1 MYNCIVVMV
10 YMYIIDS
17 KWRKEE
23 MVELRE
29 KERATYQLF
38 MSICTCTQY
47 ITCILHVHMYIACI
61 LHVVSNR
68 VIYVCTWTCCFLS
81 NSSKTKPNG
90 NE

>member
-1 MYNCIVVMV
+1 
-10 YMYIIDS
+10 
-17 KWRKEE
+17 

-29 KERATYQLF
+29 KERATDQLF

-47 ITCILHVHMYIACI
+47 ITCIIHVYMYIACTHVYYMYTCVLHVHMCIACI
-61 LHVVSNR
+61 LHVASNR
-68 VIYVCTWTCCFLS
+68 AIHVCTWTCCFLS